1 MLSNL
6 NICYLIRKE
15 SIQMILAETGRTT
28 VCRPVGITTQGV
40 FGREKRS
47 NNVMRPWYVMEGWWL
62 WEWLIHV
69 WQWQS
74 PKAFKGGQTMS
85 KTLPVAN
92 WFILFFSLQ
101 CPTIEQIL
109 WSSHSKTFEHREIME
124 DEAPSHWLRATHELV
139 RFNIHQKPY
148 SYFMLFHVTHSIP

>member
-1 MLSNL
+1 MALGVTDTCFFGNPQNFQRLTNHVKNPASGKVIN
-6 NICYLIRKE
+6 
-15 SIQMILAETGRTT
+15 
-28 VCRPVGITTQGV
+28 PVV
-40 FGREKRS
+40 F
-47 NNVMRPWYVMEGWWL
+47 
-62 WEWLIHV
+62 
-69 WQWQS
+69 
-74 PKAFKGGQTMS
+74 
-85 KTLPVAN
+85 
-92 WFILFFSLQ
+92 LQ